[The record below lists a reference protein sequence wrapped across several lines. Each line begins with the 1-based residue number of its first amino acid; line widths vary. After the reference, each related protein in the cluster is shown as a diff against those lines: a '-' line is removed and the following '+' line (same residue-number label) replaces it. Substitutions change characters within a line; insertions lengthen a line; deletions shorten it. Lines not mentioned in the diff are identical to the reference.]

1 MQNHLE
7 ISSKTQFWTRNVRNW
22 TKSRDL
28 VMSGLAKT
36 CPGGQILT
44 ANQRKYF
51 YFSGIT
57 HLKFLLQNPTS
68 PLGWGGL
75 GLRLFQSSNWEGL
88 PFPLPPSLGCG
99 SRGSRGVIGHL
110 FGARFEPPF
119 FHHLGPPKI
128 VITSYFGSK
137 AIPFWGPKRGPK
149 QAPTSELAF
158 SLIFLGFLIFSI
170 PPQVPP
176 V

>member
-1 MQNHLE
+1 MLQNDYE
-7 ISSKTQFWTRNVRNW
+7 ITSWSKFWNQHVQFWYLHHPALSN
-22 TKSRDL
+22 SL
-28 VMSGLAKT
+28 
-36 CPGGQILT
+36 
-44 ANQRKYF
+44 QR
-51 YFSGIT
+51 GDWG
-57 HLKFLLQNPTS
+57 NPTS
-68 PLGWGGL
+68 PLGWHGL

-99 SRGSRGVIGHL
+99 SRRSRVGIGSF

>member
-1 MQNHLE
+1 MDILVIHSLYIPYMHICFLDMFHVFSLVCFLIYGVKSGSGHDQSQSFGPILHVSGSK
-7 ISSKTQFWTRNVRNW
+7 ISFWR
-22 TKSRDL
+22 
-28 VMSGLAKT
+28 
-36 CPGGQILT
+36 
-44 ANQRKYF
+44 
-51 YFSGIT
+51 
-57 HLKFLLQNPTS
+57 NPTS

-99 SRGSRGVIGHL
+99 SRGSRSVIGHL

-119 FHHLGPPKI
+119 FHHLGPPQI

>member
-1 MQNHLE
+1 
-7 ISSKTQFWTRNVRNW
+7 
-22 TKSRDL
+22 
-28 VMSGLAKT
+28 MSIQVFLGFPKQKCVNQKGCF
-36 CPGGQILT
+36 CPTL
-44 ANQRKYF
+44 
-51 YFSGIT
+51 S
-57 HLKFLLQNPTS
+57 NPTS

-99 SRGSRGVIGHL
+99 SRVSRVVVGSF
-110 FGARFEPPF
+110 FGTRFEPPF
-119 FHHLGPPKI
+119 FHDLGPPKI

-158 SLIFLGFLIFSI
+158 SPFFLGFLIFPYHLKCLPYSACLI
-170 PPQVPP
+170 QTTFSPL
-176 V
+176 

>member
-1 MQNHLE
+1 MEFLICFLHIPYIFLRYVPCIFPSVFLN
-7 ISSKTQFWTRNVRNW
+7 SSRYAHPHQ
-22 TKSRDL
+22 
-28 VMSGLAKT
+28 
-36 CPGGQILT
+36 P
-44 ANQRKYF
+44 
-51 YFSGIT
+51 
-57 HLKFLLQNPTS
+57 

-99 SRGSRGVIGHL
+99 SEGSRVSIGSF

-119 FHHLGPPKI
+119 FHHLGPPQI

>member
-1 MQNHLE
+1 MKYLSSLSASSSSSMTNLCPCAKRENTKARNYAPKSYLNQHWFLFSI
-7 ISSKTQFWTRNVRNW
+7 ISHAF
-22 TKSRDL
+22 
-28 VMSGLAKT
+28 
-36 CPGGQILT
+36 
-44 ANQRKYF
+44 
-51 YFSGIT
+51 
-57 HLKFLLQNPTS
+57 NPTS

-99 SRGSRGVIGHL
+99 SRVSRVVVGSF